1 MAYVSGPPRRRNFG
15 QVRATS
21 YTVEYTVFQRC
32 LPSMAKPPGSCSL
45 LTQEFAANGR
55 RRHYCFESRRIL
67 FSVPLCL
74 CGSISSGVPHMLADR
89 HASQSDANVRPPP
102 DRELVAIADYVTAEP
117 SFSDEAYDTARY
129 C

>member
-67 FSVPLCL
+67 RYRDTEKTKTKKGKNPRQSLPPAILTLLLSSLCL
-74 CGSISSGVPHMLADR
+74 C
-89 HASQSDANVRPPP
+89 ASVVQ
-102 DRELVAIADYVTAEP
+102 
-117 SFSDEAYDTARY
+117 
-129 C
+129 